1 MPDVRQMRMEKEP
14 EAKTLL
20 AISRELRANSAEVVE
35 RAKRTVERA
44 ERLRQTNSKNN
55 NREKQAA
62 K

>member
-1 MPDVRQMRMEKEP
+1 MRMEKEP